1 MFSAKQEAERS
12 PAAAASAPCR
22 ISSVTRL
29 RATRPPRHSE
39 RPWGPRR
46 HRTQNVESVGFKNPD
61 RKVRERTGA
70 RGAIPSLW
78 RVWNPRNPA
87 PHPEGSRQ
95 VAAPR
100 PGGRLATRL
109 GLVRCLTSVPEA
121 QAASTP
127 TPARSSHPYPSPRNP
142 GAAESSAGC
151 SRDRQQQLTRKAR
164 A

>member
-78 RVWNPRNPA
+78 RVWNPRNPGPTPGGVTSRCCA
-87 PHPEGSRQ
+87 SPRGPPGDQIRAGPVPDLGTRGAGSLHPHPCPILPPLPLTPQPGSSRVLSRLLAGQ
-95 VAAPR
+95 TAA
-100 PGGRLATRL
+100 AHT
-109 GLVRCLTSVPEA
+109 
-121 QAASTP
+121 
-127 TPARSSHPYPSPRNP
+127 
-142 GAAESSAGC
+142 
-151 SRDRQQQLTRKAR
+151 
-164 A
+164 